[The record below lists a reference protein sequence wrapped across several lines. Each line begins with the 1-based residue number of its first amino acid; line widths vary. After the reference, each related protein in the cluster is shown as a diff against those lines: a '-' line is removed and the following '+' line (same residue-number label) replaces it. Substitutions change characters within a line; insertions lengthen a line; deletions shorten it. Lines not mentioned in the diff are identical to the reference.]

1 MRLAF
6 STLGCPNW
14 PVEEAV
20 LAAVKF
26 GYEAIEWR
34 LADGELLN
42 SGTPQAVR
50 TRIINATRQAG
61 LKIACLDTSCQFVQ
75 ATSEKREALA
85 QEAIQMV
92 DMAAELGAP
101 LLRVFGGAIPE
112 GLSREELLQPTAEV
126 LGRVAAY
133 AATRGITVSIETHD
147 DWSKSED
154 IARLVEM
161 ALKTGPMADAT
172 RPGLAILWDV
182 HHPYRM
188 GETPR
193 QTLATLQKA
202 GAISH
207 VHIKDARRDSQAKNG
222 WQLTLLEQGEV
233 PVREAIKLLKEAGY
247 EGYLSVEW
255 EKKWHPEI
263 EEPEIA
269 FPQHADLLRQY
280 LAALD

>member
-1 MRLAF
+1 MKLAF
-6 STLGCPNW
+6 STLGCPKW

-20 LAAVKF
+20 QAAVRF

-42 SGTPQAVR
+42 PGTPPTVK
-50 TRIINATRQAG
+50 TRIVNATRQAG

-75 ATSEKREALA
+75 ATSEKREGLV
-85 QEAIQMV
+85 QEAMQMV

-112 GLSREELLQPTAEV
+112 GLSREELLPPTAEA

-133 AATRGITVSIETHD
+133 AITQGITVSVETHD

-154 IARLVEM
+154 IARLVET
-161 ALKTGPMADAT
+161 ALKTGSVADAV
-172 RPGLAILWDV
+172 RSGLAILWDV

-188 GETPR
+188 GEDPR
-193 QTLATLQKA
+193 QTLETLQKA
-202 GAISH
+202 GPISH
-207 VHIKDARRDSQAKNG
+207 VHIKDARRDPQAKNG

-233 PVREAIKLLKEAGY
+233 PVREAVKLLKEAGY

-263 EEPEIA
+263 EEPEVA
-269 FPQHADLLRQY
+269 LPQHADLLRSY